1 MYTKAEKKLMGIKKL
16 KIQGIPIEIK
26 KVSPEDF
33 LGKEGIPI
41 SRWQSEYEF
50 IANKQKENQ
59 LTLGELKKLWKATF
73 KKSIISIF
81 WKYDD
86 LQKGI
91 DLLLDNYFVA
101 SEVYAEIVN
110 HCLGLKKN
118 SIFRLFQN
126 KQVSR

>member
-1 MYTKAEKKLMGIKKL
+1 MYSKTEKKLMGVKKL

-81 WKYDD
+81 YKYDD
-86 LQKGI
+86 LPKGI
-91 DLLLDNYFVA
+91 DLLIDNYFVA
-101 SEVYAEIVN
+101 SAVYSEIVN

-118 SIFRLFQN
+118 SILRLFQ
-126 KQVSR
+126 KQQALR